1 MHSARRILELRCD
14 KHSEEPNADS
24 KLSDRCLTDP
34 EPGMEPRQA
43 QFRNLH
49 SKCRCSCVL
58 QFTRHHR
65 VSSVLHRPPSRMIHC
80 IVLWFGFSDKS
91 QSTSGNAGQANTATC
106 PNRGRSKLESRREL
120 FEPLAIPSWTSYSA
134 SPCRRGTVP
143 QQRAVTVETADILST
158 IPLATLQVL
167 KDSPG
172 PLEQL
177 PRANVPGFMQFI

>member
-80 IVLWFGFSDKS
+80 IVLCLDS
-91 QSTSGNAGQANTATC
+91 QTKVRAPAEMLVKQIRLHVPTGGDQNSSRGGSSLNRWLSPHGQAIPQVPVVGERYLNSE
-106 PNRGRSKLESRREL
+106 PSRSRQQTYY
-120 FEPLAIPSWTSYSA
+120 PPSLSQR
-134 SPCRRGTVP
+134 CRSWETV
-143 QQRAVTVETADILST
+143 QDR
-158 IPLATLQVL
+158 
-167 KDSPG
+167 
-172 PLEQL
+172 
-177 PRANVPGFMQFI
+177 